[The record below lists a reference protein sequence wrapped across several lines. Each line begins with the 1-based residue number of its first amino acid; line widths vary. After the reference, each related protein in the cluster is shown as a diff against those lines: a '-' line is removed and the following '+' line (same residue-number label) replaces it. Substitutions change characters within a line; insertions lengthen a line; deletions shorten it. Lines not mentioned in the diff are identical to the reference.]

1 MLITRFESIIS
12 SVAVASDS
20 AAASASRIQ
29 DADFAKE
36 TAAMTKSQ
44 ILSQAGISVL
54 AQANAM
60 FSAGL
65 SAATVN
71 TTVAAS

>member
-1 MLITRFESIIS
+1 M
-12 SVAVASDS
+12 AVASDPRGGFCVADS
-20 AAASASRIQ
+20 

-60 FSAGL
+60 PQQVLAL
-65 SAATVN
+65 LQ
-71 TTVAAS
+71 